1 MTEVLTIDGLRV
13 AYGDNPEIVRCF
25 SLAIRHGETFGL
37 AGESGCGK
45 STVAYAV
52 LRHLPR
58 LGRVT
63 GGRILVDGKD
73 VYGLGRSELRH
84 LRARTVSMVYQD
96 PATALNPCMRIGVQL
111 REAAAASGMNDAKG
125 NSTAG
130 ICAVLERVRFPDPE
144 SILPRW
150 PHQLSG
156 GQLQRVAIAMALLSR
171 PKLLIL
177 DEPTTGLDATVE
189 AEVATLIA
197 KISRK
202 SREMATLY
210 ISHNLGL
217 IARVANR
224 VGVMYAG
231 ELVEE
236 GPARAVLKSPAHPY
250 TRALLRCVPRSEPDG
265 ARTALR
271 PIPGQ
276 VPNPADLPAGC
287 SFGPRCGSAVAGICD
302 QPRVPAMVPVHMHD
316 GSHRARCRRLEA
328 VRAAGAHGERRVDQP
343 GPAGEALLDI
353 RDVSHAFRRRG
364 MFGRLASLRSQ
375 SLDRVSF
382 PVRRGE
388 VVGLIGESGSG
399 KSTLARILVGLLE
412 ADDGIA
418 KFGDTDLARLPART
432 RRQELIRALQIIF
445 QNPDDTLNPAHR
457 VGRILGRALKRC
469 GEDHSSEA
477 ISSLLSMVRMPSETA
492 NSFPGS
498 LSGGQIQRIAIARAF
513 AGKAQLVLA
522 DEPVSALDVSVQ
534 AAVIDLLHR
543 ARAMHKAAVLFI
555 SHDLGLVRH
564 VSDRVVV
571 LFRGTVVESGT
582 VENIFHPPSHPYTEA
597 LLAAIHPPDPDFVPH
612 RLHAPDEVAAPLGGG
627 CPFVHRCLH
636 RLPRCRTEYPPRRT
650 SRKGHVILCHHDEVR
665 LEELQEASNRET
677 ANAPTTSPRARAIS
691 AAARQCRS
699 V

>member
-1 MTEVLTIDGLRV
+1 MTEVLAIDGLRV
-13 AYGDNPEIVRCF
+13 AYGDNPDIVRCF
-25 SLAIRHGETFGL
+25 RLAIRHGETFGL

-45 STVAYAV
+45 STVAYAA
-52 LRHLPR
+52 LRHLPSR
-58 LGRVT
+58 GRVT
-63 GGRILVDGKD
+63 GGRVMVDGQD
-73 VYGLGRSELRH
+73 VYALGPTELRH

-96 PATALNPCMRIGVQL
+96 PATALNPCMRIGIQL
-111 REAAAASGMNDAKG
+111 REAAAASRMASARGDTKAE
-125 NSTAG
+125 

-144 SILPRW
+144 SILLRW

-156 GQLQRVAIAMALLSR
+156 GQLQRVVIAMALLSR
-171 PKLLIL
+171 PRLLIL

-197 KISRK
+197 EISRQSK
-202 SREMATLY
+202 EMATLY

-250 TRALLRCVPRSEPDG
+250 TRALLQCVPRSERDG
-265 ARTALR
+265 ARTALL

-287 SFGPRCGSAVAGICD
+287 CFGPRCGSAVAGICD
-302 QPRVPAMVPVHMHD
+302 QPPVPDLVPARERE
-316 GSHRARCRRLEA
+316 GSHLARCRRLEA
-328 VRAAGAHGERRVDQP
+328 VQAANIHGGRRVDRT
-343 GPAGEALLDI
+343 GASEEDLLDI
-353 RDVSHAFRRRG
+353 RDVSHAYRRRG
-364 MFGRLASLRSQ
+364 MFGGQANLRSQ
-375 SLDRVSF
+375 SLDQVRF

-388 VVGLIGESGSG
+388 IVGLIGESGSG

-412 ADDGIA
+412 AEDGTA
-418 KFGDTDLARLPART
+418 KLAEVDLAHLPART
-432 RRQELIRALQIIF
+432 RHQDVIRAVQIIF

-469 GEDHSSEA
+469 GQEHSREA
-477 ISSLLSMVRMPSETA
+477 IASLLAMVRMPSEA
-492 NSFPGS
+492 ADSLPGS

-513 AGKAQLVLA
+513 AGEAQLVLA

-534 AAVIDLLHR
+534 AAVIDLLR
-543 ARAMHKAAVLFI
+543 KAQELRKAAVLFI

-582 VENIFHPPSHPYTEA
+582 VEEIFNTPSHPYTET

-612 RLHAPDEVAAPLGGG
+612 RLHAPDEVAAPLGNG
-627 CPFVHRCLH
+627 CPFVHPLPASH
-636 RLPRCRTEYPPRRT
+636 TALPRGLPAKAHERERTRDTLPP
-650 SRKGHVILCHHDEVR
+650 
-665 LEELQEASNRET
+665 
-677 ANAPTTSPRARAIS
+677 
-691 AAARQCRS
+691 
-699 V
+699 